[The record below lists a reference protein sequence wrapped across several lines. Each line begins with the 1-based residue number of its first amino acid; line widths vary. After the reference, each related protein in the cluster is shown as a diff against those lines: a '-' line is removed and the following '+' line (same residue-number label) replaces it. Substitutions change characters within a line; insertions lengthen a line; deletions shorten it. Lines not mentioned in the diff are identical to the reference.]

1 MNAPAR
7 AENSVDP
14 GMGFHAFVSLMAAFM
29 AVNSLGIDAMV
40 AALPDIGRAFHVA
53 TDNRRQWVIAAY
65 MLGFGVAQLI
75 YGPLSD
81 HFGRKPLI
89 VTSMFCYAAMSL
101 AAGFAPSFEVM
112 IGARVLQGVA
122 GAASRVLVVSIVRD
136 CYSGRRMARVMSL
149 TFIVFLIVPAI
160 APGLGQAIDVVA
172 GWRAIFIVLS
182 LFGALVGTIAALRL
196 KETLHPEYRR
206 PVSFAGIAEGIK
218 GVLGERI
225 ALGYTIGQMMMF
237 ATLMS
242 YINSI
247 QQIFSDI
254 FHQLTLFP
262 AMFAA
267 QAVAMAS
274 AAFVN
279 SRLVERLGTRRI
291 SHTALIGFIVISAV
305 HAALALLKLD
315 TLASFAVA
323 QCLIFFFFGMI
334 GSNFSA
340 MAMERVGHIAG
351 TASSVQGFVTTVGG
365 TTIGIIVGQCY
376 DGTTLPLALGFL
388 GGGVCAL
395 IAVLL
400 TERGRLFNP
409 HHAMQTG

>member
-7 AENSVDP
+7 ADNSVDP
-14 GMGFHAFVSLMAAFM
+14 GLGFHAFVALMASFM
-29 AVNSLGIDAMV
+29 AVNSLGIDAMI
-40 AALPDIGRAFHVA
+40 AALPDIGRSLHV
-53 TDNRRQWVIAAY
+53 TSDNQRQWVIASY
-65 MLGFGVAQLI
+65 MLGFGGAQLI

-89 VTSMFCYAAMSL
+89 VTSMFFYAVMSL
-101 AAGFAPSFEVM
+101 VAGYAPSFGVM
-112 IGARVLQGVA
+112 IAARALQGVA

-149 TFIVFLIVPAI
+149 TFIVFLVVPAI
-160 APGLGQAIDVVA
+160 APGLGQGIDAIA
-172 GWRAIFIVLS
+172 GWRAIFVVLS
-182 LFGALVGTIAALRL
+182 LFGAAVGTVAALRL

-206 PVSFAGIAEGIK
+206 PVSVTGIAEGVK

-225 ALGYTIGQMMMF
+225 ALGYTIGQMLMF
-237 ATLMS
+237 GTLMG
-242 YINSI
+242 YVNSI
-247 QQIFSDI
+247 QQIFADT
-254 FHQLTLFP
+254 FHQLRLFP

-267 QAVAMAS
+267 QAVSMAS

-291 SHTALIGFIVISAV
+291 SHTALIGFITMAAV
-305 HAALALLKLD
+305 HTLLALRGID
-315 TLASFAVA
+315 TLASFAIT

-351 TASSVQGFVTTVGG
+351 TASSVQGFVTTIGG
-365 TTIGIIVGQCY
+365 TTIGIIVGQSY
-376 DGTTLPLALGFL
+376 DGTTLPLALGFV
-388 GGGVCAL
+388 GGGVLAL
-395 IAVLL
+395 VSVLV
-400 TERGRLFNP
+400 TERGKLFNP
-409 HHAMQTG
+409 HNQAPAR